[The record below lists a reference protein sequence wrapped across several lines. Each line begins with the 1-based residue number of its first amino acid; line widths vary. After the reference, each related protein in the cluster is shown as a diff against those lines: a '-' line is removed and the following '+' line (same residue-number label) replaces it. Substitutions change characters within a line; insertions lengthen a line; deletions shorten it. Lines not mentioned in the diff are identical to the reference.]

1 MDHISRPKVA
11 IFGVMVN
18 GVPILH
24 LSYWQAW
31 FKNGGIRNAKNQ
43 NKTKPKPKQKP
54 KKLNKTKRSSK
65 HHEVYIQ
72 EDTVI
77 FIVGHYSPV
86 LAFNSNT

>member
-43 NKTKPKPKQKP
+43 NKTKQ
-54 KKLNKTKRSSK
+54 NQNQNQNER
-65 HHEVYIQ
+65 
-72 EDTVI
+72 
-77 FIVGHYSPV
+77 
-86 LAFNSNT
+86 N